1 MTTEQ
6 RLERFEELDRKLA
19 ELKAEVVGMVQRQEE
34 MLDRGRKMLND
45 QRERTDEEDLD
56 GDGA

>member
-6 RLERFEELDRKLA
+6 RLERFEELDRKLT
-19 ELKAEVVGMVQRQEE
+19 ELMATVVGMVQRQEE

-56 GDGA
+56 GDGG

>member
-6 RLERFEELDRKLA
+6 RLERLEETDRKLA
-19 ELKAEVVGMVQRQEE
+19 ELKADVVGMVQRQEE

-56 GDGA
+56 GDGG